1 MKLTVDGLIAACG
14 DDSFESGLMIDAAL
28 EPLAGRGAP
37 VKPAV
42 YAGNT
47 YQQDKR
53 WYDDEHL
60 DVVDLDVVVIDNVPS
75 QANRL
80 EAALEHVADRVGLP
94 QVVLDLGGIEQLPP
108 HLPQSLSGF
117 RFPHRSADAYL
128 RDALL
133 EGQAFARTDAGRAI
147 LSATADAPEAL
158 FAWFPQAL
166 LFGFWV
172 SHAGNKASQA
182 KLARSWVSEI
192 VGIAPGKTDT
202 RVEGLKGDPLNL
214 NTDNVVVYE
223 PDFVTDRW
231 QHGEE
236 KKVAGSKKKVGLSA
250 IGHGQVPFAGDARA
264 MAAVSFRKISQRATV
279 SFAALRRVRVGSPE
293 ANASGR
299 AVLVALGI
307 LAHVGAFGRS
317 FSLRSG
323 CELRTVSSSWTW
335 LGATPGN
342 DERVEVP
349 SLEEAVALLA
359 GCGAQAHA
367 AGLPVGESWRGA
379 RLELTPNA
387 ELVKVI
393 RSTYP
398 IES

>member
-1 MKLTVDGLIAACG
+1 MRLTVDGLLAGCR

-42 YAGNT
+42 YTGNT

-53 WYDDEHL
+53 WYGDEHP
-60 DVVDLDVVVIDNVPS
+60 DVVVIDNVPS

-94 QVVLDLGGIEQLPP
+94 HVVLDLGGIEQLPA

-133 EGQAFARTDAGRAI
+133 DGQAFAKTEVGKAI
-147 LSATADAPEAL
+147 LAATADAPQAL
-158 FAWFPQAL
+158 FEWFPQAL

-172 SHAGNKASQA
+172 SHLGKKASQA

-192 VGIAPGKTDT
+192 VGIAPGAIDT

-214 NTDNVVVYE
+214 NTDNAVIHE
-223 PDFVTDRW
+223 ADFTVGW
-231 QHGEE
+231 QYGEE
-236 KKVAGSKKKVGLSA
+236 KKAAGSKTKERLSE
-250 IGHGQVPFAGDARA
+250 IGHGQVPFRGDDRA
-264 MAAVSFRKISQRATV
+264 MSAVSFRDITHRATV
-279 SFAALRRVRVGSPE
+279 SFAALRRVWAGSPE

-323 CELRTVSSSWTW
+323 CELRTVSSTWKW
-335 LGATPGN
+335 LGATPDN
-342 DERVEVP
+342 DEQVEVP
-349 SLEEAVALLA
+349 SLEEAIELLA

-398 IES
+398 IEP